1 MKWSRTQE
9 NIKLSQHMRLLQWCR
24 SGQVCCCLT
33 WECLV
38 TMLVSHLRPGHCFSV
53 NWSILYTILQ
63 SPGHWAS
70 TIVNVKHFVMRWS
83 LQRFSNM
90 FQCNNITVFKEMTR
104 HTSLATINSVI
115 FGNNFITILS
125 TFPNIN
131 IIWYRHTT
139 ALVLEV
145 LALIL
150 CRNIMWWRSCPFI
163 VCDKSRHKMI
173 KFVNG
178 LFTGWPGY

>member
-38 TMLVSHLRPGHCFSV
+38 IMFVSHPRPGHCFSA
-53 NWSILYTILQ
+53 NWSILYTILL

-70 TIVNVKHFVMRWS
+70 TIVNVKHSVIHWS
-83 LQRFSNM
+83 LQRFSNK

-131 IIWYRHTT
+131 IIWYRHTK
-139 ALVLEV
+139 A
-145 LALIL
+145 
-150 CRNIMWWRSCPFI
+150 WYWRFWHWYSVEI
-163 VCDKSRHKMI
+163 
-173 KFVNG
+173 
-178 LFTGWPGY
+178 